1 MAEKRALMLASV
13 ASMIDQF
20 NIPNI
25 KLLQALGY
33 RVDVVADF
41 TNPGTITA
49 ERSKALKSRLSE
61 MNAQVYDIAIP
72 RSLSPRAILMAY
84 KKVRKLVSEKQY
96 DLIHCHS
103 PIGGAICRLA
113 ARKERKKGTRVI
125 YTAHGFHF
133 YTGAPLKNWLIFYP
147 IEKWLSRYTD
157 ELITINKEDFER
169 AIKHFHAKKTVC
181 VHGIGIDID
190 KVAAAKAD
198 GEIRRSC
205 SIGEED
211 IMLLSVGE
219 LNDNKNHE
227 TALKALSALPKRYK
241 YVIVGKGEK
250 RDALRALAE
259 ELKIEDRVSLVG
271 FQNNVLEYYKSADAF
286 IFPSYREGLSVALME
301 AMAAGLPVVCSR
313 IRGNTDLIEEKKGG
327 FLFVPSDWKSLAEG
341 IQQVF
346 REDREKMGSFNR
358 EKIALFSIQTV
369 AEEMKRIYETI

>member
-49 ERSKALKSRLSE
+49 ERSNALKSRLSE

-157 ELITINKEDFER
+157 VLITINKEDYKLASER
-169 AIKHFHAKKTVC
+169 FRAKETVY
-181 VHGIGIDID
+181 VPGIGIDTA
-190 KVAAAKAD
+190 KFAAAC
-198 GEIRRSC
+198 GRERIRKELG
-205 SIGEED
+205 IGEND

-219 LNDNKNHE
+219 LSDRKNHQAIVRAIAGLGE
-227 TALKALSALPKRYK
+227 KQY
-241 YVIVGKGEK
+241 YVIVGRGEK
-250 RDALRALAE
+250 QQKLKSLAAELGIEEQLKLAGFRADVADFYDA
-259 ELKIEDRVSLVG
+259 
-271 FQNNVLEYYKSADAF
+271 ADLFA
-286 IFPSYREGLSVALME
+286 FPSLQEGLPVALME
-301 AMAAGLPVVCSR
+301 AMASGLGVVCSG
-313 IRGNTDLIEEKKGG
+313 IRGNTDLIDPEKGG
-327 FLFVPSDWKSLAEG
+327 FLFDPHNTDEIAACIRKALAADRKEMG
-341 IQQVF
+341 RYNLEKVRLF
-346 REDREKMGSFNR
+346 DRTYVEREME
-358 EKIALFSIQTV
+358 
-369 AEEMKRIYETI
+369 RIYSES

>member
-133 YTGAPLKNWLIFYP
+133 YTGAPLKNWLIYYM
-147 IEKWLSRYTD
+147 IEKNLSRCTD
-157 ELITINKEDFER
+157 VLITINKEDYKR
-169 AIKHFHAKKTVC
+169 ASKHFYANSTVY
-181 VHGIGIDID
+181 VPGIGIDLERFACAGGRE
-190 KVAAAKAD
+190 K
-198 GEIRRSC
+198 IRNEFGIRP
-205 SIGEED
+205 ED
-211 IMLLSVGE
+211 TMLLSVGE
-219 LNDNKNHE
+219 LNDNKNHQ
-227 TALKALSALPKRYK
+227 AVMRSLAAIKSDAY
-241 YVIVGKGEK
+241 YIIVGRGDKLSLLQKLSSELRLGEHVK
-250 RDALRALAE
+250 FA
-259 ELKIEDRVSLVG
+259 G
-271 FQNNVLEYYKSADAF
+271 FRNDVTDFYTAADLF
-286 IFPSYREGLSVALME
+286 VFPSLREGLPVALME
-301 AMAAGLPVVCSR
+301 AMASGLRVACSN
-313 IRGNTDLIEEKKGG
+313 IRGNTDLIEQGKGG
-327 FLFVPSDWKSLAEG
+327 FFFDPTDTTSVADAIEKALNA
-341 IQQVF
+341 
-346 REDREKMGSFNR
+346 DRVEMGEYNRRKITAFGSEKIEEKMR
-358 EKIALFSIQTV
+358 
-369 AEEMKRIYETI
+369 RIYEGD